1 MPACTGTNGPKDGP
15 VGTPCTRAEPE
26 SIPHYNEDPTAG
38 NPYADSGNLSNSAK
52 QHPASPWV
60 GHNEHVQLD
69 AQVVPEADG
78 PEKVSVI
85 DHPHG
90 LTHTTFY

>member
-1 MPACTGTNGPKDGP
+1 MGPCTGTNGPKDGP

-38 NPYADSGNLSNSAK
+38 NPYSDSGNITPTNK
-52 QHPASPWV
+52 QHPATPWV
-60 GHNEHVQLD
+60 GNNIQLES
-69 AQVVPEADG
+69 QVVPEADG

-85 DHPHG
+85 DHPHA